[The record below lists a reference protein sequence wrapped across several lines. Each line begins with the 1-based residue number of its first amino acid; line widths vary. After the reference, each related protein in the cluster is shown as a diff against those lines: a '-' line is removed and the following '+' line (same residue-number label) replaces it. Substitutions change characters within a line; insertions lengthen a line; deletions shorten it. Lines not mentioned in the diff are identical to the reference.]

1 MTLDN
6 AVWLSQL
13 PCVTPIEHSEIPA
26 PERQD
31 SYLMLRRSKSA
42 QLAAIVTTEVDAVG
56 WAKGGPSGAVFG
68 HHVFPPFA
76 HAVWSRNCVKK
87 QRDREVRPRG
97 QRRNLLRAPN
107 DAPRPTFAHPCM
119 GLLVNH
125 AVGCRFI
132 FV

>member
-56 WAKGGPSGAVFG
+56 WAKGGPGGAVFG
-68 HHVFPPFA
+68 HHVFPPFCPRCLESQTA
-76 HAVWSRNCVKK
+76 
-87 QRDREVRPRG
+87 RPG
-97 QRRNLLRAPN
+97 GETAWAKAEL
-107 DAPRPTFAHPCM
+107 TPCPK
-119 GLLVNH
+119 
-125 AVGCRFI
+125 
-132 FV
+132 